1 MPTANTLTD
10 ALCKKAG
17 PGKHFD
23 GHGLHLAVS
32 PTGAKV
38 WRMAYRLAG
47 KPQTATFGPY
57 PLVTL
62 AKARE
67 RRDELRRQLLE
78 GVDPRPKIERK
89 TPTLSEAIETY
100 WTKKRLDVSQ
110 SYRDNVTRGLARH
123 VEHDLGARPIGAIT
137 KDELLAALNKVDSA
151 GLHSYVRKVR
161 VWVGQVFEWATE
173 QGWRE
178 DNPAATIK
186 PEKAFGRT
194 EVVSHAALELQE
206 VPEFMRRLNAEGQ
219 LLSVLAAKMAALTW
233 VRTGELRMMEWSEIE
248 GDLWRIP
255 KGKMKRRRDH
265 LVPLSTQALALL
277 VELKAR
283 SRGDYVFPNDRRLD
297 RPMSENSILYLIGRI
312 GYSGRMTGHGFR
324 SVGSTW
330 ANERGYNPD
339 AIEMQLAHWA
349 GGVRAVYNRAAYLP
363 ERRRMLQDWAD
374 WIDDAYA
381 GGVQRRQAP
390 APGALAQVDI
400 GRG

>member
-10 ALCKKAG
+10 ALCRKAG

-23 GHGLHLAVS
+23 GHGLHLAVTPAGS
-32 PTGAKV
+32 KT
-38 WRMAYRLAG
+38 WRMAYRIDG

-57 PLVTL
+57 PLLTL
-62 AKARE
+62 ADARKK
-67 RRDELRRQLLE
+67 RDDLRRQLLD
-78 GVDPRPKIERK
+78 GQDPRPKVQKK
-89 TPTLSEAIETY
+89 TPTLAEAIDTY
-100 WTKKRLDVSQ
+100 WGTLRKDISPT
-110 SYRDNVTRGLARH
+110 YRSNVERGLERH
-123 VEHDLGARPIGAIT
+123 LEGELGERQIGAIT
-137 KDELLAALNKVDSA
+137 RDELLAALNKVDAA

-161 VWVGQVFEWATE
+161 VWVGQVFDWAVE
-173 QGWRE
+173 QGYRD
-178 DNPAATIK
+178 DNPAAAIK
-186 PEKAFGRT
+186 PEKAFGKAP
-194 EVVSHAALELQE
+194 VVSHAALELSE

-219 LLSVLAAKMAALTW
+219 LLSVLAGKMLALSW
-233 VRTGELRMMEWSEIE
+233 VRTGELRMMLWSEIE

-265 LVPLSTQALALL
+265 LVPLSKQALALL

-283 SRGDYVFPNDRRLD
+283 SRGDYVFPNDRRPD

-312 GYSGRMTGHGFR
+312 GYAGKMTGHGFR

-330 ANERGYNPD
+330 ANERGYSPD

-363 ERRRMLQDWAD
+363 ERRRLLQDWAD

-381 GGVQRRQAP
+381 SRVQGG
-390 APGALAQVDI
+390 
-400 GRG
+400 

>member
-1 MPTANTLTD
+1 LPTANTLTD
-10 ALCKKAG
+10 ALCRKVG

-23 GHGLHLAVS
+23 GHGLFLHVTPS
-32 PTGAKV
+32 GGKT

-57 PLVTL
+57 PLLTL
-62 AKARE
+62 ADARKK
-67 RRDELRRQLLE
+67 RDELRRQLLD
-78 GVDPRPKIERK
+78 GADPRMKVERR
-89 TPTLSEAIETY
+89 TPTVSEAIATY
-100 WTKKRLDVSQ
+100 WTTQRQDVSS

-123 VEHDLGARPIGAIT
+123 LEGELGARPIGALT
-137 KDELLAALNKVDSA
+137 KDELLATLNKVDAA
-151 GLHSYVRKVR
+151 GKHEYVRKVR
-161 VWVGQVFEWATE
+161 VWIAQVLDWAVA
-173 QGWRE
+173 QGWRA
-178 DNPAATIK
+178 DNPARAID
-186 PEKAFGRT
+186 PEKAFGKS
-194 EVVSHAALELQE
+194 EVESHAALELHE
-206 VPEFMRRLNAEGQ
+206 VPDFLRRLNAEGQ
-219 LLSVLAAKMAALTW
+219 LLSVLAAKMVALTW
-233 VRTGELRMMEWSEIE
+233 VRTGELRMMLWSEVE

-265 LVPLSTQALALL
+265 LVPLSKQAQALL

-283 SRGDYVFPNDRRLD
+283 SRGEYVFPNDRRAD

-312 GYSGRMTGHGFR
+312 GYAGRMTGHGFR

-381 GGVQRRQAP
+381 GRVKG
-390 APGALAQVDI
+390 G
-400 GRG
+400 